1 MAHGHG
7 HEHGHSK
14 MELPDYRQGNIEGT
28 PLETVQ
34 KRLAARGLR
43 DPWGRNEAGRYI
55 CGFAKKVTFF
65 DIFFKGFKWRF
76 PAFVV
81 AVGAKYYLDSLNK
94 DKKHH

>member
-7 HEHGHSK
+7 PEHGRSK
-14 MELPDYRQGNIEGT
+14 MELPDYRRWKIEGT
-28 PLETVQ
+28 PSETVQ
-34 KRLAARGLR
+34 KTLAARG
-43 DPWGRNEAGRYI
+43 YM

-65 DIFFKGFKWRF
+65 DVFFKGFKWRF

-81 AVGAKYYLDSLNK
+81 AVGAEYYLDSLNK